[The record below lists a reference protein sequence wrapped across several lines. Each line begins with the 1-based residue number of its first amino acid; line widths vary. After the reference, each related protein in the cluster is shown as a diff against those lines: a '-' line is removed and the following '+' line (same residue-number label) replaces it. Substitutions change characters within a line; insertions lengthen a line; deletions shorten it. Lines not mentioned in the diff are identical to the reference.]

1 MKTFVN
7 PLNALYTYSIKDF
20 NNDRIIY
27 GKARCLVI
35 GESDKSYKIKLLDCT
50 NKHFGQDEL
59 MVRKKSIF
67 LSYMDV
73 NGYCLK
79 YQLEVPKQSCLACL
93 QKCYQKQILIN
104 KINQQNGK

>member
-1 MKTFVN
+1 
-7 PLNALYTYSIKDF
+7 
-20 NNDRIIY
+20 
-27 GKARCLVI
+27 
-35 GESDKSYKIKLLDCT
+35 
-50 NKHFGQDEL
+50 
-59 MVRKKSIF
+59 
-67 LSYMDV
+67 MDV